1 MINKLKSK
9 GNDKLSKGQVYD
21 VIRDML
27 QAEKELTIRK
37 MISDETFDSPAWAE
51 KQAYFLGFIKSLDKL
66 LNFIPDKEV
75 IK

>member
-51 KQAYFLGFIKSLDKL
+51 KQAYSLGFIKSLDKL